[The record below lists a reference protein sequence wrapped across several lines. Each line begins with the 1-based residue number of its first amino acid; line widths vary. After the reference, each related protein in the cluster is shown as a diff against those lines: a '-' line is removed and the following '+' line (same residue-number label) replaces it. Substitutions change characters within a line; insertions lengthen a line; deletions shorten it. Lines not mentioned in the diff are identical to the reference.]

1 MKVEKLRI
9 TNQRDVILSELR
21 AVKTH
26 PTADEL
32 YTQVRSRLPRVS
44 LATVYRNLEWL
55 SEQGLAKKI
64 EVGGR
69 QKRFDGDI
77 SDHYHVRCQKCGR
90 VSDIEMDV
98 LENLE
103 GCISESCGFTVTG
116 HRLEFTG
123 LCSECTQRVGC

>member
-1 MKVEKLRI
+1 MKLEKLRI

-116 HRLEFTG
+116 HRREFTG

>member
-1 MKVEKLRI
+1 MKSEKLRI
-9 TNQRDVILSELR
+9 TNQRDVILNELR
-21 AVKTH
+21 SVKTH

-32 YTQVRSRLPRVS
+32 YTQVRRRLPRVS

-55 SEQGLAKKI
+55 SEQGLAQKI

-77 SDHYHVRCQKCGR
+77 SEHYHVRCQKCGR
-90 VSDIEMDV
+90 VADVEMEMLD
-98 LENLE
+98 NLE
-103 GCISESCGFTVTG
+103 GRISQSCGFNVTG

-123 LCSECTQRVGC
+123 LCAACSDGSSC

>member
-1 MKVEKLRI
+1 MKSEKLRI
-9 TNQRDVILSELR
+9 TNQRDVILNELR
-21 AVKTH
+21 SVKTH

-32 YTQVRSRLPRVS
+32 YTQVRQRLPRVS

-55 SEQGLAKKI
+55 SEQGLARKI

-90 VSDIEMDV
+90 VADVEMDT
-98 LENLE
+98 LDNLHE
-103 GCISESCGFTVTG
+103 RITHSCDFSVSG

-123 LCSECTQRVGC
+123 LCPECRNGSRY

>member
-1 MKVEKLRI
+1 MKLEKLRI

-21 AVKTH
+21 AVKSH

-32 YTQVRSRLPRVS
+32 YTQVRRRLPRVS

-90 VSDIEMDV
+90 VADVEMDT
-98 LENLE
+98 LDNPE
-103 GCISESCGFTVTG
+103 GCISQAFGFTVTG
-116 HRLEFTG
+116 HEADDQGVVMT
-123 LCSECTQRVGC
+123 

>member
-1 MKVEKLRI
+1 MKSEKLRI
-9 TNQRDVILSELR
+9 TNQRDVILNELR
-21 AVKTH
+21 AVKSH

-32 YTQVRSRLPRVS
+32 YTQVRRRLPRIS

-77 SDHYHVRCQKCGR
+77 SRHYHVRCQKCGR
-90 VSDIEMDV
+90 VADIEMDM
-98 LENLE
+98 LDNLE
-103 GCISESCGFTVTG
+103 GRISQTCGFTITG

-123 LCSECTQRVGC
+123 LCAACSDGSRC

>member
-1 MKVEKLRI
+1 MKLEKLRI
-9 TNQRDVILSELR
+9 TNQRDVILNELR

-32 YTQVRSRLPRVS
+32 YTQVRRQLPRVS

-55 SEQGLAKKI
+55 SEQGLAQKI

-77 SDHYHVRCQKCGR
+77 SEHYHVRCQQCGR
-90 VSDIEMDV
+90 VADVEMDTLDNV
-98 LENLE
+98 ERS
-103 GCISESCGFTVTG
+103 ISQACGFQITG

-123 LCSECTQRVGC
+123 LCPECSNGSSN

>member
-55 SEQGLAKKI
+55 SEQGLVRKI

>member
-1 MKVEKLRI
+1 MKSGKLRI

-55 SEQGLAKKI
+55 NEQGLAKKI

-77 SDHYHVRCQKCGR
+77 SEHYHVRCQKCGR
-90 VSDIEMDV
+90 VADIEMDV

>member
-1 MKVEKLRI
+1 MKLEKLRI
-9 TNQRDVILSELR
+9 TNQREVILNELR
-21 AVKTH
+21 AVKSH

-32 YTQVRSRLPRVS
+32 YTQVRRRLPRVS

-55 SEQGLAKKI
+55 SEQGLARKI

-90 VSDIEMDV
+90 VADVEMDT
-98 LENLE
+98 LDNPE
-103 GCISESCGFTVTG
+103 GCISQAFGFTVTG

-123 LCSECTQRVGC
+123 LCAQCSNGSSC

>member
-1 MKVEKLRI
+1 MKSEKLRI
-9 TNQRDVILSELR
+9 TNQRDVILNELR

-32 YTQVRSRLPRVS
+32 YTQVRRRLPRVS

-55 SEQGLAKKI
+55 SEQGLARKI

-77 SDHYHVRCQKCGR
+77 SKHYHVRCEKCGM
-90 VSDIEMDV
+90 VADIEMDT
-98 LENLE
+98 LDNLE
-103 GCISESCGFTVTG
+103 DRISQPCGFIITG

-123 LCSECTQRVGC
+123 LCAACSDGSHC

>member
-1 MKVEKLRI
+1 MKSGKLRI

-55 SEQGLAKKI
+55 NEQGLAKKI

>member
-1 MKVEKLRI
+1 MKSEKLRI

-32 YTQVRSRLPRVS
+32 YTQVRRRLPRVS

-55 SEQGLAKKI
+55 NEQGLAKKI

-77 SDHYHVRCQKCGR
+77 SEHYHVRCQKCGR
-90 VSDIEMDV
+90 VADIEMDV
-98 LENLE
+98 MENLE

>member
-1 MKVEKLRI
+1 MKSEKLRI
-9 TNQRDVILSELR
+9 THQRDVILDELR

-32 YTQVRSRLPRVS
+32 YEQVRRRLPRVS

-55 SEQGLAKKI
+55 SEQGLARKI

-77 SDHYHVRCQKCGR
+77 SEHYHVRCQKCGR
-90 VSDIEMDV
+90 VADVEMDV
-98 LENLE
+98 LENV
-103 GCISESCGFTVTG
+103 ESRIAQCCGFTVTG
-116 HRLEFTG
+116 HRIEFTG
-123 LCSECTQRVGC
+123 LCPECSNGSQC

>member
-1 MKVEKLRI
+1 MKSEKLRI
-9 TNQRDVILSELR
+9 TNQRDVILQELR

-32 YTQVRSRLPRVS
+32 YTQVRSRLPRIS

-55 SEQGLAKKI
+55 NEQGLARKI

-77 SDHYHVRCQKCGR
+77 SEHYHVRCKKCSR
-90 VSDIEMDV
+90 VADIEMDL

-103 GCISESCGFTVTG
+103 DRIFESSGFTVTG

-123 LCSECTQRVGC
+123 LCSECSQRVGC

>member
-1 MKVEKLRI
+1 MKSEKLRI
-9 TNQRDVILSELR
+9 TNQRDVILNELR

-32 YTQVRSRLPRVS
+32 YTQVRRQLPRVS

-55 SEQGLAKKI
+55 SEQGLARKI

-77 SDHYHVRCQKCGR
+77 SEHYHVRCQKCGR
-90 VSDIEMDV
+90 VADVEMDTLDNV
-98 LENLE
+98 EKS
-103 GCISESCGFTVTG
+103 ISRASGFTITG
-116 HRLEFTG
+116 HRLEFIG
-123 LCSECTQRVGC
+123 LCPECSNGFGN

>member
-1 MKVEKLRI
+1 MKSEKLRI
-9 TNQRDVILSELR
+9 TNQRDVILNELR

-32 YTQVRSRLPRVS
+32 YTQVRCRLPRVS

-55 SEQGLAKKI
+55 SEQGLARKI

-77 SDHYHVRCQKCGR
+77 SEHYHVRCQKCGR
-90 VSDIEMDV
+90 VADVEMDI

-103 GCISESCGFTVTG
+103 GHISQSCGFIVTG

-123 LCSECTQRVGC
+123 LCAACSDGSSC

>member
-1 MKVEKLRI
+1 MKSEKLRI
-9 TNQRDVILSELR
+9 TNQRDVILNELR

-32 YTQVRSRLPRVS
+32 YTQVRCKLPRVS

-55 SEQGLAKKI
+55 SEQGLARKI

-77 SDHYHVRCQKCGR
+77 SEHYHVRCQKCGR
-90 VSDIEMDV
+90 VADVEMDTLV
-98 LENLE
+98 NLDRS
-103 GCISESCGFTVTG
+103 ISHACGFTITG
-116 HRLEFTG
+116 HRLEFIG
-123 LCSECTQRVGC
+123 LCPECSNGFGN

>member
-1 MKVEKLRI
+1 
-9 TNQRDVILSELR
+9 
-21 AVKTH
+21 
-26 PTADEL
+26 
-32 YTQVRSRLPRVS
+32 LPRIS

-55 SEQGLAKKI
+55 NEQGLARKI

-77 SDHYHVRCQKCGR
+77 SEHYHVRCKKCSR
-90 VSDIEMDV
+90 VADIEMDL

-103 GCISESCGFTVTG
+103 DRISQSCDFTVTG

-123 LCSECTQRVGC
+123 LCSECSQRVGC

>member
-1 MKVEKLRI
+1 MKSEKLRI

-55 SEQGLAKKI
+55 SEQGLARKI

-90 VSDIEMDV
+90 VADVEMDV

-103 GCISESCGFTVTG
+103 GRISEACGFNVTG

>member
-1 MKVEKLRI
+1 MKSGKLRI

-55 SEQGLAKKI
+55 NEQGLAKKI

-90 VSDIEMDV
+90 VADVEMDV

-103 GCISESCGFTVTG
+103 GRIPESCGFTVTG

>member
-1 MKVEKLRI
+1 MKLEKLRI

-21 AVKTH
+21 MVKTH

-32 YTQVRSRLPRVS
+32 YTQVRTRLPRVS

-103 GCISESCGFTVTG
+103 GCISGSCGFTVTG

>member
-1 MKVEKLRI
+1 MKLQKLRI
-9 TNQRDVILSELR
+9 TNQREVILSELR

-55 SEQGLAKKI
+55 SEQGLARKI

-90 VSDIEMDV
+90 VADIEMDV

-103 GCISESCGFTVTG
+103 GCISEASGFTVTG